1 MSAGE
6 PYLSD
11 TLLAQPP
18 NSSLMSLGHSTFRS
32 LELKECLKLWQVGA
46 PCPNTALIRL
56 LTAADA
62 DVFFVAFLTS
72 SIS

>member
-18 NSSLMSLGHSTFRS
+18 SSSLMSLGHSTFLS
-32 LELKECLKLWQVGA
+32 LELKECLKLWHVGA
-46 PCPNTALIRL
+46 SLPKTALMRL

-62 DVFFVAFLTS
+62 EVFLVV
-72 SIS
+72 